1 VSTTWIAVAAVGI
14 ATVAIKA
21 SGPVVLGD
29 RPLPAWLRGPLE
41 HLAPA
46 LLAALVATAVLAR
59 DGRLVVDARLAGLAV
74 AGVAI
79 ALRAPILVVVVA
91 AAAVTALVR
100 ALG

>member
-1 VSTTWIAVAAVGI
+1 MSTAWVAVVAVGL

-59 DGRLVVDARLAGLAV
+59 EGHLVADARLAGLA
-74 AGVAI
+74 AAAVAI
-79 ALRAPILVVVVA
+79 VLRAPILVVVVA